1 MNSVKTLSFAIA
13 AAFAA
18 TSASAFEV
26 EFDSADVSYGYERT
40 NAKEKFNGQHEGTTI
55 TDEKGKKLNAAGLNK
70 GTGRDHSIDLG
81 VKFTMDY
88 NLFNKVEVGFAQGK
102 TTDTFKTPAQG
113 QERRNTESVD
123 ADSNYITN
131 EFGWKDSDLGKVSYT
146 FGVQNEHARENSAS
160 DVTTDHVHT
169 LAGEAYYDMFTVG
182 ASYNSEIEKSGKDH
196 SVESTAVSFKAYPTD
211 DIRVGYTRGLGDFA
225 GAKNAENKFEVESW
239 WLNGMLIAG
248 ANYQVNDVKDRGQ
261 DTSRGI
267 HFGFRPVMVTDKVT
281 FDLGYDNSDAD
292 AVYSFNVTLATYGVA
307 SSLKSDDR

>member
-26 EFDSADVSYGYERT
+26 KFDSADVSYGYERADA
-40 NAKEKFNGQHEGTTI
+40 NEKYNGRNEGP
-55 TDEKGKKLNAAGLNK
+55 DGLKK
-70 GTGRDHSIDLG
+70 GTSDAQGIDLG

-88 NLFNKVEVGFAQGK
+88 NLFNKVEVGIAEGK
-102 TTDTFKTPAQG
+102 TTDNFKNG
-113 QERRNTESVD
+113 RETESEN
-123 ADSNYITN
+123 AHGNTISN
-131 EFGWKDSDLGKVSYT
+131 EFGWKDSNVGKVSYKYGT
-146 FGVQNEHARENSAS
+146 SNTTTDDSTTEEKNTSKATNEHAIVA
-160 DVTTDHVHT
+160 
-169 LAGEAYYDMFTVG
+169 EAYFDMFTVG
-182 ASYNSEIEKSGKDH
+182 TSYNNEINVTGKNN
-196 SVESTAVSFKAYPTD
+196 SVETADISFKAYPTD
-211 DIRVGYTRGLGDFA
+211 DIRVGYTRGMEDFA
-225 GAKNAENKFEVESW
+225 GAKNAQNKFEVESW

-248 ANYQVNDVKDRGQ
+248 ADYQINDAEDRGQ

-281 FDLGYDNSDAD
+281 FKLGYDNSDATD